1 MLYLRSENRQEKNYE
16 KNNKRHENN
25 RIQRR
30 ESMDPKMASRRR
42 RSIKHIIISQ
52 RADSQQSE
60 PISCGPAWACER
72 VRGEKIL
79 WDGRVSTSQTT
90 AETVHTSD
98 LLRWSVRDSRNKQWP
113 SLTLKGVVQHLIH
126 MFAELQMKKKT
137 SLHNISHPKCKNN
150 VMCWTISRDSM
161 SYSAAQLHIQQM
173 NMSVNKCISSNY
185 FLKCS

>member
-42 RSIKHIIISQ
+42 RSIKNIIISQ

-72 VRGEKIL
+72 VWGEKIL

-98 LLRWSVRDSRNKQWP
+98 LLRWSVRDRRNKLWP

-137 SLHNISHPKCKNN
+137 SLLY
-150 VMCWTISRDSM
+150 TIYLIQSAKTTLCVGPSLGIRWATQLLM
-161 SYSAAQLHIQQM
+161 VASYSADE
-173 NMSVNKCISSNY
+173 SEC
-185 FLKCS
+185 

>member
-52 RADSQQSE
+52 RADSQHSE

-72 VRGEKIL
+72 VWGEKIL

-98 LLRWSVRDSRNKQWP
+98 LLRWPVRDRRNKLWP
-113 SLTLKGVVQHLIH
+113 SLTLKGVVQHLTH
-126 MFAELQMKKKT
+126 MFAELQMRRLETEGNLPLNSLLYTIYLIQSAKT
-137 SLHNISHPKCKNN
+137 TLCVGLSLGIRWATQLLM
-150 VMCWTISRDSM
+150 VA
-161 SYSAAQLHIQQM
+161 SYSADEYE
-173 NMSVNKCISSNY
+173 C
-185 FLKCS
+185 